1 MPVRSILTGLLA
13 LGSLLELELAL
24 GRVLV
29 DELDALAEL
38 VVAITVLGL
47 FGPKSE
53 HSALTCGIGDL
64 TAS

>member
-29 DELDALAEL
+29 VELDALAEL
-38 VVAITVLGL
+38 VAITVLAL